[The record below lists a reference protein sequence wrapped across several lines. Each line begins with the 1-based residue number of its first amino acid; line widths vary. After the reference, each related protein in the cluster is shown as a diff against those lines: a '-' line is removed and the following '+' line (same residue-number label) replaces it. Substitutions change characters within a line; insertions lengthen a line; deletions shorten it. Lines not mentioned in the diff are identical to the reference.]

1 MSRTKKTPF
10 LLHTFE
16 TKGPLFSYDVC
27 WRRVRWQLKRRVGG
41 GVLRYAGLGCRFNI
55 NSSTM
60 EAAQSSST
68 KVTKSQ
74 WEKVISK
81 YPVYLQVFVLQNKNP
96 YHIYWLCFH
105 FPLGEPFVMRK
116 EMKEDCFLPSA
127 LSTQLI
133 LLGGQISAVPAEE
146 NRKWDWSIRNKMIGD
161 LCRLQTTLHSLLFSS
176 KWRQAH
182 RGRLPSMA
190 PGPSLSSVL
199 DCTKKLSVLTSPMR
213 HIYRVFKK
221 QSTSYFLTDKHIG
234 HAGH

>member
-1 MSRTKKTPF
+1 MSRKKISF
-10 LLHTFE
+10 LLNTFE

-27 WRRVRWQLKRRVGG
+27 WRRVRSQLKLRVGG
-41 GVLRYAGLGCRFNI
+41 CVLRYAGLDRWFNI

-60 EAAQSSST
+60 VAAQPSST

-81 YPVYLQVFVLQNKNP
+81 YQVYLKAFVLQKKNP
-96 YHIYWLCFH
+96 YHIYWLRFH

-133 LLGGQISAVPAEE
+133 LLGGQISAVPGEE
-146 NRKWDWSIRNKMIGD
+146 NRKWVWSIRNKMIGD
-161 LCRLQTTLHSLLFSS
+161 LCLLQTTLHSLLFSS

-182 RGRLPSMA
+182 RGRLPSTA
-190 PGPSLSSVL
+190 PEPSWLSVL
-199 DCTKKLSVLTSPMR
+199 DCTEKWSMLASPVR
-213 HIYRVFKK
+213 HI
-221 QSTSYFLTDKHIG
+221 
-234 HAGH
+234 